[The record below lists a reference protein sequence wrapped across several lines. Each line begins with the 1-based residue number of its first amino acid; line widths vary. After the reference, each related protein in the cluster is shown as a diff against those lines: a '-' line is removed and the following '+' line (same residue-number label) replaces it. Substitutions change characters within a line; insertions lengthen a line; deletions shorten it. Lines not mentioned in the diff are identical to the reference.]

1 MYQLKSL
8 WEHSRNLKFNLIVER
23 RSKEQDQSMKKGNK
37 IKFEAPIENPVI
49 NPIYK
54 RPWKC
59 ASILIVDDQY
69 INRFIIAQYAQKY
82 DIPCDEAEDGEEAVH
97 MVLES
102 NKRQCC
108 PGYHL
113 ILMDLNMPVMGGIEA
128 TREILKYKKQNMI
141 SSFIEII
148 AVTAFVSEKE
158 KEKCIKV
165 GMNDFIPKPFA
176 ISDFVQ
182 LVAT

>member
-1 MYQLKSL
+1 
-8 WEHSRNLKFNLIVER
+8 
-23 RSKEQDQSMKKGNK
+23 
-37 IKFEAPIENPVI
+37 
-49 NPIYK
+49 
-54 RPWKC
+54 
-59 ASILIVDDQY
+59 
-69 INRFIIAQYAQKY
+69 
-82 DIPCDEAEDGEEAVH
+82 

-176 ISDFVQ
+176 ISDCVQ